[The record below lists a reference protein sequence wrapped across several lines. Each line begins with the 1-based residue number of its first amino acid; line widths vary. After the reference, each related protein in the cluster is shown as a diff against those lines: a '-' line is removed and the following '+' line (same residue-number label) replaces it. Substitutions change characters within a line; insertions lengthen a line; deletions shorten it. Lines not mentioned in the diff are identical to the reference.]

1 MCAFGLSLKGK
12 LDVFV
17 LVVIDVILYSCTRL
31 RYNLLILDMEIVEL
45 LILHKM
51 VYVLEMSIFFTKM
64 LNWSEL
70 L

>member
-45 LILHKM
+45 LILHKI
-51 VYVLEMSIFFTKM
+51 VYVLEMSILFTKM
-64 LNWSEL
+64 LNWSKL